1 MASLYLHIPFC
12 KSRCI
17 YCDFYSGTD
26 TSQRASY
33 VQALC
38 DELKL
43 RSTYLP
49 TRVLD
54 SIYFGG
60 GTPSLL
66 QIEDFE
72 RLFEAIQTHFTL
84 LPATEITLEC
94 NPDDLTASYVAQL
107 QALPFNRIS
116 IGIQSFDD
124 VELRFLNRRHTAQQ
138 AQYAVALCQVHG
150 FDNISIDLMYGL
162 PNQTPETWR
171 NTLAVAMNLGVQHL
185 SAYSLMYE
193 EGSPLSRLRNAHK
206 ITELDEAT
214 SVALFEQL
222 IDTVALHGF
231 EQYEISN
238 FCLPSFH
245 SRHNSSYWHGV
256 PYLGVGAAAHSFD
269 GVSRQWN
276 VANTARY
283 MAGVAAGK
291 LEVEHEY
298 LTTDERY
305 NEFVFTAL
313 RTRSG
318 INLSDL
324 EHQFGNA
331 RLAYCLRMAQPYLD
345 GGQLELRAGQL
356 ALTRAGIFVSDGIM
370 SDLCYVD

>member
-38 DELKL
+38 NELRL
-43 RSTYLP
+43 RSMYLP

-66 QIEDFE
+66 QKNDFE
-72 RLFEAIQTHFTL
+72 RLFEAIHTCFTL
-84 LPATEITLEC
+84 SPTAEITLEC
-94 NPDDLTASYVAQL
+94 NPDDLTPSYVAQL

-124 VELRFLNRRHTAQQ
+124 SELRFLNRRHTAQQ
-138 AQYAVALCQVHG
+138 AQDAVALCQASG

-162 PNQTPETWR
+162 PNQTAETWR
-171 NTLAVAMNLGVQHL
+171 KTLAVAMSLGVQHL

-193 EGSPLSRLRNAHK
+193 EGSPLSRLRNAYK

-231 EQYEISN
+231 DQYEISN

-276 VANTARY
+276 VANTVRY
-283 MAGVAAGK
+283 MAGVAVGK
-291 LEVEHEY
+291 LEVEREE
-298 LTTDERY
+298 LTDDERY

-331 RLAYCLRMAQPYLD
+331 RLAYCLRLAQPYID

>member
-1 MASLYLHIPFC
+1 MAALYIHIPFC
-12 KSRCI
+12 KTRCI
-17 YCDFYSGTD
+17 YCDFYSGID
-26 TSQRASY
+26 LSLREQY
-33 VQALC
+33 VAALC
-38 DELKL
+38 QEIAL
-43 RSTYLP
+43 RAHFLP
-49 TRVLD
+49 TFSLQ

-60 GTPSLL
+60 GTPSQLHAN
-66 QIEDFE
+66 DFTTI
-72 RLFEAIQTHFTL
+72 FATIQQYFTIDSS
-84 LPATEITLEC
+84 AEITLEC

-107 QALPFNRIS
+107 KALPFNRIS

-124 VELRFLNRRHTAQQ
+124 AELRFLNRRHTAQQ
-138 AQYAVALCQVHG
+138 AQEAVALCQAHG
-150 FDNISIDLMYGL
+150 FGNISIDLMYGL
-162 PNQTPETWR
+162 PNQTAETWR
-171 NTLAVAMNLGVQHL
+171 KTLAIAMSLGVQHL

-206 ITELDEAT
+206 IQELDEAT

-238 FCLPSFH
+238 FCLPTFH

-276 VANTARY
+276 VANTVRY
-283 MAGVAAGK
+283 MAGVAAGQ
-291 LEVEHEY
+291 LEVEREE
-298 LTTDERY
+298 LTDDERY

-331 RLAYCLRMAQPYLD
+331 RLAYCLRLAQPYLD
-345 GGQLELRAGQL
+345 RGQLELRAGQL

>member
-43 RSTYLP
+43 RSTYLS

-66 QIEDFE
+66 QKEDFE

-138 AQYAVALCQVHG
+138 AQDAVALCQAHG

-162 PNQTPETWR
+162 PNQTAETWR
-171 NTLAVAMNLGVQHL
+171 KTLAVAMSLGVQHL

-276 VANTARY
+276 VANTVRY
-283 MAGVAAGK
+283 MAGVAAGQ
-291 LEVEHEY
+291 LEVEREE

-324 EHQFGNA
+324 EQRFGNA
-331 RLAYCLRMAQPYLD
+331 RLAYCLRLAQPYID

>member
-66 QIEDFE
+66 QKEDFE
-72 RLFEAIQTHFTL
+72 RLFTEIHMHFTL
-84 LPATEITLEC
+84 SSAAEITLEC

-138 AQYAVALCQVHG
+138 AQDAVALCQAHG

-162 PNQTPETWR
+162 PNQTAETWQK
-171 NTLAVAMNLGVQHL
+171 TLDVAMHLGVQHL

-276 VANTARY
+276 VANTVRY
-283 MAGVAAGK
+283 MAGVAAGQ
-291 LEVEHEY
+291 LEVEREE

-331 RLAYCLRMAQPYLD
+331 RLAYCLRMAQPYID
-345 GGQLELRAGQL
+345 GGQLQLRAGQL

>member
-66 QIEDFE
+66 QKEDFE
-72 RLFEAIQTHFTL
+72 RLFEEINAHFTL
-84 LPATEITLEC
+84 LPSTEITLEC
-94 NPDDLTASYVAQL
+94 NPDDLTPSYVAQL

-124 VELRFLNRRHTAQQ
+124 AELCFLNRRHTAQQ
-138 AQYAVALCQVHG
+138 AQDAVALCQASG

-162 PNQTPETWR
+162 PNQTLETWR
-171 NTLAVAMNLGVQHL
+171 KTLAVAMSLGVQHL

-193 EGSPLSRLRNAHK
+193 EGSPLSRLLNAHK

-214 SVALFEQL
+214 SVTLFEQL

-238 FCLPSFH
+238 FCLPSFY

-276 VANTARY
+276 VANTVRY
-283 MAGVAAGK
+283 MAGVAAGQ
-291 LEVEHEY
+291 LEVEREE

-345 GGQLELRAGQL
+345 GGQLELRTGQL

-370 SDLCYVD
+370 SDLCYVA

>member
-49 TRVLD
+49 TSVLD

-66 QIEDFE
+66 QKEDFE
-72 RLFEAIQTHFTL
+72 RLFEAIHTHFTL
-84 LPATEITLEC
+84 LPSAEITLEC

-124 VELRFLNRRHTAQQ
+124 AELRFLNRRHTAQQ
-138 AQYAVALCQVHG
+138 AQEAVALCQAHG

-162 PNQTPETWR
+162 PNQTAETWQK
-171 NTLAVAMNLGVQHL
+171 TLDVAMHLGVQHL

-206 ITELDEAT
+206 IQELDEAT

-238 FCLPSFH
+238 FCLPTFH

-276 VANTARY
+276 VANTVRY
-283 MAGVAAGK
+283 MAGVAAGQ
-291 LEVEHEY
+291 LEVERED

-324 EHQFGNA
+324 EQRFGNA
-331 RLAYCLRMAQPYLD
+331 RLAYCLRLAQPYID

>member
-66 QIEDFE
+66 QKEDFE
-72 RLFEAIQTHFTL
+72 RLFEEINAHFTL
-84 LPATEITLEC
+84 LPSTEITLEC
-94 NPDDLTASYVAQL
+94 NPDDLTASYVAHL
-107 QALPFNRIS
+107 KALPFNRIS

-124 VELRFLNRRHTAQQ
+124 AELRFLNRRHTAQQ
-138 AQYAVALCQVHG
+138 AQEAVALCQASG

-171 NTLAVAMNLGVQHL
+171 KTLAVAMSLGVQHL

-206 ITELDEAT
+206 IQELDEAT

-238 FCLPSFH
+238 FCLPTFH

-276 VANTARY
+276 VANTVRY
-283 MAGVAAGK
+283 MAGVAAGQ
-291 LEVEHEY
+291 LEVEREE

-331 RLAYCLRMAQPYLD
+331 RLAYCLRMAQPYIK

>member
-26 TSQRASY
+26 TSQRARY

-38 DELKL
+38 NELRL
-43 RSTYLP
+43 RSMYLT

-66 QIEDFE
+66 QKEDFE
-72 RLFEAIQTHFTL
+72 RLFEEINAHFTL
-84 LPATEITLEC
+84 LPSTEITLEC

-107 QALPFNRIS
+107 QELPFNRIS

-124 VELRFLNRRHTAQQ
+124 AELHFLNRRHTAQQ
-138 AQYAVALCQVHG
+138 AQDAVALCQASG

-162 PNQTPETWR
+162 PNQTAETWR
-171 NTLAVAMNLGVQHL
+171 NTLAVAMSLGVQHL

-206 ITELDEAT
+206 IQELDEAT

-276 VANTARY
+276 VANTVRY
-283 MAGVAAGK
+283 MAGVAAGQ
-291 LEVEHEY
+291 LEVERED

-324 EHQFGNA
+324 EQRFGNA
-331 RLAYCLRMAQPYLD
+331 RLAYCLRLAQPYID

-370 SDLCYVD
+370 SDLCYVA

>member
-38 DELKL
+38 DELRL
-43 RSTYLP
+43 RSSYLP
-49 TRVLD
+49 TSVLD

-66 QIEDFE
+66 QKTDFE
-72 RLFEAIQTHFTL
+72 CLFEAIHTHFTL
-84 LPATEITLEC
+84 APAAEITLEC
-94 NPDDLTASYVAQL
+94 NPDDLTPSYVAQL

-138 AQYAVALCQVHG
+138 AQDAVALCQASG
-150 FDNISIDLMYGL
+150 FNNISIDLMYGL
-162 PNQTPETWR
+162 PNQTTVTWQK
-171 NTLAVAMNLGVQHL
+171 TLDVAMHLGVQHL

-222 IDTVALHGF
+222 IDTVASHGF
-231 EQYEISN
+231 EQ
-238 FCLPSFH
+238 
-245 SRHNSSYWHGV
+245 
-256 PYLGVGAAAHSFD
+256 
-269 GVSRQWN
+269 
-276 VANTARY
+276 
-283 MAGVAAGK
+283 
-291 LEVEHEY
+291 
-298 LTTDERY
+298 
-305 NEFVFTAL
+305 
-313 RTRSG
+313 
-318 INLSDL
+318 
-324 EHQFGNA
+324 
-331 RLAYCLRMAQPYLD
+331 
-345 GGQLELRAGQL
+345 
-356 ALTRAGIFVSDGIM
+356 
-370 SDLCYVD
+370 

>member
-66 QIEDFE
+66 QKEDFE
-72 RLFEAIQTHFTL
+72 RLFEAIHTHFTL
-84 LPATEITLEC
+84 SLSAEITLEC

-107 QALPFNRIS
+107 QELPFNRIS

-124 VELRFLNRRHTAQQ
+124 AELRFLNRRHTAQQ
-138 AQYAVALCQVHG
+138 AQEAVALCQAHG

-162 PNQTPETWR
+162 PNQTAETWR
-171 NTLAVAMNLGVQHL
+171 KTLAVAMSLGVQHL

-238 FCLPSFH
+238 FCLPTFH

-269 GVSRQWN
+269 GISRQWN
-276 VANTARY
+276 VANTVRY
-283 MAGVAAGK
+283 MAGVAAGQ
-291 LEVEHEY
+291 LEVEREE

-324 EHQFGNA
+324 EQRFGNA
-331 RLAYCLRMAQPYLD
+331 RLAYCLRLAQPYID

>member
-107 QALPFNRIS
+107 QELPFNRIS

-124 VELRFLNRRHTAQQ
+124 A
-138 AQYAVALCQVHG
+138 
-150 FDNISIDLMYGL
+150 
-162 PNQTPETWR
+162 
-171 NTLAVAMNLGVQHL
+171 
-185 SAYSLMYE
+185 
-193 EGSPLSRLRNAHK
+193 
-206 ITELDEAT
+206 
-214 SVALFEQL
+214 
-222 IDTVALHGF
+222 
-231 EQYEISN
+231 
-238 FCLPSFH
+238 
-245 SRHNSSYWHGV
+245 
-256 PYLGVGAAAHSFD
+256 
-269 GVSRQWN
+269 
-276 VANTARY
+276 
-283 MAGVAAGK
+283 
-291 LEVEHEY
+291 
-298 LTTDERY
+298 
-305 NEFVFTAL
+305 
-313 RTRSG
+313 
-318 INLSDL
+318 
-324 EHQFGNA
+324 
-331 RLAYCLRMAQPYLD
+331 
-345 GGQLELRAGQL
+345 
-356 ALTRAGIFVSDGIM
+356 
-370 SDLCYVD
+370 

>member
-1 MASLYLHIPFC
+1 M
-12 KSRCI
+12 
-17 YCDFYSGTD
+17 
-26 TSQRASY
+26 
-33 VQALC
+33 
-38 DELKL
+38 
-43 RSTYLP
+43 
-49 TRVLD
+49 
-54 SIYFGG
+54 
-60 GTPSLL
+60 
-66 QIEDFE
+66 
-72 RLFEAIQTHFTL
+72 
-84 LPATEITLEC
+84 
-94 NPDDLTASYVAQL
+94 
-107 QALPFNRIS
+107 
-116 IGIQSFDD
+116 
-124 VELRFLNRRHTAQQ
+124 
-138 AQYAVALCQVHG
+138 
-150 FDNISIDLMYGL
+150 
-162 PNQTPETWR
+162 PNQTAETWQK
-171 NTLAVAMNLGVQHL
+171 TLDVAMHLGVQHL

-214 SVALFEQL
+214 SVTLFEQL

-283 MAGVAAGK
+283 MAGVAAGQ
-291 LEVEHEY
+291 LEVEREE
-298 LTTDERY
+298 LTDNERY

-324 EHQFGNA
+324 EQRFGNA
-331 RLAYCLRMAQPYLD
+331 RLAYCLRLAQRYLD
-345 GGQLELRAGQL
+345 RGQLELRAGQL